1 MGLHIRMKVAVSP
14 LSQFGGVY
22 ATCHSFTKVLAV
34 LGFRPFDFRWQETTL
49 AHVDEIRRRE
59 RGES

>member
-1 MGLHIRMKVAVSP
+1 MKVAVSP